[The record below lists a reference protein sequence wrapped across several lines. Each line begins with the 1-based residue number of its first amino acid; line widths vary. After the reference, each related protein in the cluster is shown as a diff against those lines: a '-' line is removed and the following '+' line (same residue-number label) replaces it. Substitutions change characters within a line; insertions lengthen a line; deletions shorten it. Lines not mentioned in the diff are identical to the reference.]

1 MSRKLATFETQAAV
15 VLTCLTCGR
24 TYEPSNTDLEAGRT
38 HCPDRG
44 CGGWAF
50 RVQPLEPRAPDAPT
64 LDKEC
69 LP

>member
-1 MSRKLATFETQAAV
+1 MNRELAAFETQAAV

-50 RVQPLEPRAPDAPT
+50 RVQLLEPRTPDAPT
-64 LDKEC
+64 SDKES